1 MTRNLANIDR
11 LARIIFGFGLI
22 VVSIAWNESY
32 ASCALGVIGLVG
44 LITGLVSRCPLYA
57 IFNIKSCKAKRLH

>member
-1 MTRNLANIDR
+1 MLRNLSNIDR

-32 ASCALGVIGLVG
+32 SSCALGVIGLVG

-57 IFNIKSCKAKRLH
+57 VLNINSRNVKRLH